1 MSHTAEIPLAPGS
14 ESPLE
19 LKPLKAADPA
29 SVYLR
34 RAKRLEVLA
43 KDSPLADYL
52 ELCRRLVA
60 VQVKL
65 AAKEDFG
72 LPPAWDKSEGEP
84 LTDLGPSAD
93 SYWQSL
99 LQQLLSELLPQVD
112 ESVARVL
119 RLLMQQAPE
128 QLSAWGQALRQGNLS
143 AVPARFSLFLWAAMG
158 LYWSHWAPA
167 VIQRMDQRRVEQQ
180 SLCPVC
186 GSHPVASVIVDEPRA
201 GLRYLHCSLCESEWH
216 YIRAHCTCCG
226 HDKEMNLWSL
236 DDYQANVR
244 IESCEACHGYTKM
257 MFLEKAPLMDVAAD
271 DLATLMLDSQLNEKG
286 YGATTVNPLLLAH
299 ETEDSE

>member
-60 VQVKL
+60 VQAKL

-84 LTDLGPSAD
+84 SPT
-93 SYWQSL
+93 W
-99 LQQLLSELLPQVD
+99 
-112 ESVARVL
+112 
-119 RLLMQQAPE
+119 
-128 QLSAWGQALRQGNLS
+128 
-143 AVPARFSLFLWAAMG
+143 VPAPTAIGRAYCS
-158 LYWSHWAPA
+158 SCS
-167 VIQRMDQRRVEQQ
+167 VNSCRRWM
-180 SLCPVC
+180 SRSP
-186 GSHPVASVIVDEPRA
+186 G
-201 GLRYLHCSLCESEWH
+201 
-216 YIRAHCTCCG
+216 CC
-226 HDKEMNLWSL
+226 
-236 DDYQANVR
+236 V
-244 IESCEACHGYTKM
+244 
-257 MFLEKAPLMDVAAD
+257 F
-271 DLATLMLDSQLNEKG
+271 
-286 YGATTVNPLLLAH
+286 
-299 ETEDSE
+299 

>member
-1 MSHTAEIPLAPGS
+1 MSQTAEIALAPGS

-19 LKPLKAADPA
+19 LKPLKAADPV
-29 SVYLR
+29 SIYLR

-60 VQVKL
+60 VQAKL
-65 AAKEDFG
+65 AAEEDFG

-84 LTDLGPSAD
+84 LADLGPSAD
-93 SYWQSL
+93 SYWQGL

>member
-60 VQVKL
+60 VQAKL

-167 VIQRMDQRRVEQQ
+167 VIQRMDQRQVKQQ